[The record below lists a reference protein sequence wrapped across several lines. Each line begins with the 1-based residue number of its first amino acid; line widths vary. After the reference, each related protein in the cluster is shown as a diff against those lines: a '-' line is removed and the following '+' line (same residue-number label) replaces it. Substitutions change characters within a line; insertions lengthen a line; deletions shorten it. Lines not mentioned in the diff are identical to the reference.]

1 MAYDIYDIA
10 NVCAF
15 RLTQLDQVTNN
26 LANASTPGFKAERL
40 TFGAQYEDVQSSR
53 EERPQELPRV
63 RIDYTQGSHQKTD
76 NSLDVALEGEGF
88 FTVKTKEGIAYTRRG
103 NFRLNTDG
111 ELVTD
116 AGDQVLGESGPVK
129 IKGQTVLID
138 RQGQISVDGSPA
150 GRLRIVR
157 FGNMQNLVRTGNGLF
172 TDPGNAEPAK
182 PESVEVA
189 SGYLELSN
197 VNAIKEM
204 VEMIDIQRSFEIYQK
219 VIQSISDQDKLST
232 SRVGKLI

>member
-1 MAYDIYDIA
+1 MAYDVYDIA
-10 NVCAF
+10 NVCAIK
-15 RLTQLDQVTNN
+15 LTQLDYVTNN

-40 TFGAQYEDVQSSR
+40 TFGLQYEDVQSSLQG
-53 EERPQELPRV
+53 RPQELPKV
-63 RIDYTQGSHQKTD
+63 RIDYAQGSHQKTD
-76 NSLDVALEGEGF
+76 NSLDVALEGDGF
-88 FTVKTKEGIAYTRRG
+88 FAVRTKEGIAYTRRG
-103 NFRLNTDG
+103 NFGMNTDG

-116 AGDQVLGESGPVK
+116 AGDLVLGESGPIK
-129 IKGQTVLID
+129 IKGETVLID
-138 RQGQISVDGSPA
+138 RQGQISVDGNPA
-150 GRLRIVR
+150 GRLRIVH

-172 TDPGNAEPAK
+172 ADPGNAEPAK

-204 VEMIDIQRSFEIYQK
+204 VEMIDIQRSFETYQK

-232 SRVGKLI
+232 NRVGKLI